1 MIEIVEKIKKLL
13 HIKSKAEEEEEK
25 IEIDPKFFRNAD
37 ALFDELGVDELSIY
51 CGEDFWEFADE
62 LCDKIWD
69 LRIRIKKQTGFIMPS
84 VRILDKSDLQEN
96 EIRINVRNNTV
107 YTDFLIPTEENFCDE
122 IVKNLEIICFEY
134 LEDIFSNELVEKYI
148 DHVNEKNSGLIMY
161 LNRIIPVPAFKK
173 IFIDIIRNG
182 KSINDITM
190 IFEKIAEAAMTEKD
204 MCFARD
210 SEKISTAV
218 IDKLNN

>member
-1 MIEIVEKIKKLL
+1 MIEIFEKIKKLL
-13 HIKSKAEEEEEK
+13 HIKSKTEEEL
-25 IEIDPKFFRNAD
+25 IEINPELFRNTD
-37 ALFDELGVDELSIY
+37 DLFDELGVDELSIY

-69 LRIRIKKQTGFIMPS
+69 LRIKIKKQTGFIMPS

-107 YTDFLIPTEENFCDE
+107 FTDFLIPTEKNFCDE
-122 IVKNLEIICFEY
+122 IIKNLEGICF
-134 LEDIFSNELVEKYI
+134 DELVEKYI
-148 DHVNEKNSGLIMY
+148 DHVNERNSGLIMY